1 MLWRVLSHEGTSK
14 PHVHKNP
21 QAFHVQVGMPL
32 TVRGGGAICVVSH
45 LIRSLIWREH
55 FDWKGV
61 QSELLAF
68 RSEIFRSEQLLVQAN
83 TALDSCLVINNIQS
97 GVIRALA
104 ALVGQIVVLGLVWYY
119 CFWKRSANTSPSVAS
134 SSDSEDS
141 DSPSE
146 PDLGKVTGDK
156 QKISLTAPKGEV
168 RKGPLRPSDLRKL
181 ASDGS
186 RS

>member
-1 MLWRVLSHEGTSK
+1 
-14 PHVHKNP
+14 
-21 QAFHVQVGMPL
+21 MPL
-32 TVRGGGAICVVSH
+32 TVRAGGAICVISH
-45 LIRSLIWREH
+45 FLRSFIWRDH
-55 FDWKGV
+55 FEWKGV

-83 TALDSCLVINNIQS
+83 SALDSCLVINNIQS

-104 ALVGQIVVLGLVWYY
+104 ALLGQIVVLGLVWYY
-119 CFWKRSANTSPSVAS
+119 CFRRRSVNSSSSVAS

-141 DSPSE
+141 DPPSE
-146 PDLGKVTGDK
+146 PDLAKVTTDK
-156 QKISLTAPKGEV
+156 PKVSLSIQKGEI
-168 RKGPLRPSDLRKL
+168 RKGPLRPSDLRKF